1 MDNLLDIFLVIV
13 SIVGIASAS
22 YVVAQTNV
30 FRAALALALSFMTV
44 AVVFFA
50 INAEFLGAVQILV
63 YIGAVSVLMAFSV
76 LLVKDLQT
84 ASSSTVG
91 TRFMLSSV
99 SSLLI
104 FVVLVLVILGTDWN
118 KTNQVEDGDFRQ
130 ALFEKYVI
138 DEENKMIITNLDKN
152 DNILD
157 IGAQYGQW
165 TKLVR
170 KYVYPDSYYQLIE
183 PINYNELDNLKKF
196 NNISCINILLGNKEE
211 EVVWYEK
218 RNGGD
223 SIYKENTEYYKS
235 CKGINKF
242 TKKKLEASII
252 NCYGEWDAYGKIL
265 KKKEVKKI
273 LERHV
278 EKYYI
283 QENGES
289 IEGMIIDVKSNG
301 LLVLQLMNGET
312 REFSFKEIEFKL

>member
-91 TRFMLSSV
+91 TRFILSSV

-118 KTNQVEDGDFRQ
+118 KTNQIENGDFRQ

-152 DNILD
+152 DNTYIFEDCLPELSASRKQD
-157 IGAQYGQW
+157 QAHADR
-165 TKLVR
+165 KLLRDDVC
-170 KYVYPDSYYQLIE
+170 QLSF
-183 PINYNELDNLKKF
+183 P
-196 NNISCINILLGNKEE
+196 
-211 EVVWYEK
+211 
-218 RNGGD
+218 
-223 SIYKENTEYYKS
+223 
-235 CKGINKF
+235 
-242 TKKKLEASII
+242 
-252 NCYGEWDAYGKIL
+252 
-265 KKKEVKKI
+265 
-273 LERHV
+273 
-278 EKYYI
+278 
-283 QENGES
+283 
-289 IEGMIIDVKSNG
+289 
-301 LLVLQLMNGET
+301 
-312 REFSFKEIEFKL
+312 FSSS

>member
-91 TRFMLSSV
+91 TRFILSSV

-118 KTNQVEDGDFRQ
+118 KTNQIENGDFRQ

-152 DNILD
+152 DNSNLD
-157 IGAQYGQW
+157 
-165 TKLVR
+165 
-170 KYVYPDSYYQLIE
+170 
-183 PINYNELDNLKKF
+183 
-196 NNISCINILLGNKEE
+196 
-211 EVVWYEK
+211 
-218 RNGGD
+218 
-223 SIYKENTEYYKS
+223 
-235 CKGINKF
+235 
-242 TKKKLEASII
+242 
-252 NCYGEWDAYGKIL
+252 
-265 KKKEVKKI
+265 
-273 LERHV
+273 
-278 EKYYI
+278 
-283 QENGES
+283 
-289 IEGMIIDVKSNG
+289 
-301 LLVLQLMNGET
+301 
-312 REFSFKEIEFKL
+312 